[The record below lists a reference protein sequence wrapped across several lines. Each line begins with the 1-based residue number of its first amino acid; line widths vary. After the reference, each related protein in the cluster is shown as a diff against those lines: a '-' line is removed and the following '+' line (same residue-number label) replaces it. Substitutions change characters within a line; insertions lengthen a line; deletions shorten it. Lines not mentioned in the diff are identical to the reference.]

1 MARNDAFVLS
11 LAPHLLPKKPQF
23 LAFRHASCL
32 HRRIRPLA
40 AQRSPSP
47 AMSVTVRGADEYN
60 FKLNCN

>member
-32 HRRIRPLA
+32 HRRIRL
-40 AQRSPSP
+40 SPRNGRRRRQCQSQCAGP
-47 AMSVTVRGADEYN
+47 INTT
-60 FKLNCN
+60 LN